1 MELTKVGKKVKKFLV
16 KTNAPKNTTFC
27 QLFEVCFRRPNHVKL
42 SVMPIC
48 CRLVVDKRKWGEI
61 PVKVGSLISM
71 HQNFHKTLHI
81 MRILKLKKF
90 LVKTLVQK
98 NRICCQLFW
107 STFRRW
113 NYVKL
118 PWDCLCEKQPN
129 LCNAHLLQTTSCR
142 WKEKQC

>member
-1 MELTKVGKKVKKFLV
+1 MVFLGSPIFSKKRTNNSTLLLWYVPQVDLFLFVFWRKLT
-16 KTNAPKNTTFC
+16 TPRNH
-27 QLFEVCFRRPNHVKL
+27 FEINWP
-42 SVMPIC
+42 
-48 CRLVVDKRKWGEI
+48 LVVYWRKWDEI

-81 MRILKLKKF
+81 MRIRKLKKF

-98 NRICCQLFW
+98 DRICCQLFW

-142 WKEKQC
+142 